1 MTHHLYDID
10 LERTLLA
17 SLIFEPNLISDFFHS
32 LSSQELF
39 FHESHQVILQTILNL
54 HSNGVPVEEGMI
66 NNTLKKNG
74 HLFENELVNIL
85 TATPVATIRPY
96 IDSLSE
102 LGNKRQLISLVN
114 SFNRDLHDES
124 IDATALLSKT
134 LDKLENFRET
144 HRIELFETH
153 DIVSLKPE
161 EADFICKEWLPFPK
175 KTVSLISA
183 PGGSG
188 KSWMVLQLM
197 MRYLIESP
205 SAKTFAWL
213 SEDPVGLTAHRS
225 EKIASSIISKPLE
238 FFKGRLAISNSPTI
252 QVLLEQ
258 GRGVEVNAY
267 FSDFKKSLS
276 NYDLIILDPLIA
288 FFGADEN
295 NNAHARKFMQL
306 FTEWA
311 AKENKTIIF
320 IHHSTKN
327 TTQARGASAFTDAVR
342 LVYEV
347 SVVTDKK
354 GEVDETRSHM
364 RKVTL
369 TKDNY
374 GAAKLLGGKSVSR
387 QIFPETKIDPQSF
400 MKDF

>member
-1 MTHHLYDID
+1 MAQHLYDIN
-10 LERTLLA
+10 LERTLLS
-17 SLIFEPNLISDFFHS
+17 SLIFEPSLINDYFHQ
-32 LSSQELF
+32 LSRTKLF
-39 FHESHQVILQTILNL
+39 FHESHQVILQTLLKL
-54 HSNGVPVEEGMI
+54 HNESIPVEEGII
-66 NNTLKKNG
+66 NSYLKKDG
-74 HLFENELVNIL
+74 FSYENELVTLLSSTPAANIL
-85 TATPVATIRPY
+85 PY
-96 IDSLSE
+96 INELIELSD
-102 LGNKRQLISLVN
+102 KRHLISLIN
-114 SFNRDLHDES
+114 AFNRDLHNDTIAS
-124 IDATALLSKT
+124 SALLSNT
-134 LDKLENFRET
+134 IERLESFRQT
-144 HRIELFETH
+144 HQVDLFETS
-153 DIVSLKPE
+153 DITAIDAE
-161 EADFICKEWLPFPK
+161 EADFICKTWLPFPK

-197 MRYLIESP
+197 MRHLIESP
-205 SAKTFAWL
+205 SSKAFAWL
-213 SEDPVGLTAHRS
+213 SEDPTGLTAHRA
-225 EKIASSIISKPLE
+225 EKIARSVISKPLDV
-238 FFKGRLAISNSPTI
+238 FKGRLNITNSPTL

-258 GRGVEVNAY
+258 GRGIEINP
-267 FSDFKKSLS
+267 FFTDLKKSLQP
-276 NYDLIILDPLIA
+276 YDLIILDPLIA

-311 AKENKTIIF
+311 AKENKTIVF

-347 SVVTDKK
+347 SLITDKK
-354 GEVDETRSHM
+354 GEIDETRNHM
-364 RKVTL
+364 RKISL

-374 GAAKLLGGKSVSR
+374 GASKLLGGKSASR

>member
-1 MTHHLYDID
+1 MTHQLYDID

-17 SLIFEPNLISDFFHS
+17 SLIFEPNLINDFYHQ
-32 LSSQELF
+32 LNSQDLC
-39 FHESHQVILQTILNL
+39 FHESHQVILKTILNL

-74 HLFENELVNIL
+74 HLFENELVLIL
-85 TATPVATIRPY
+85 TSTPVASIRPY
-96 IDSLSE
+96 IDSLNE
-102 LGNKRQLISLVN
+102 LSNKRQLTSLIH
-114 SFNRDLHDES
+114 SFNNDLHDES
-124 IDATALLSKT
+124 IESNALLSKT
-134 LDKLENFRET
+134 LERLENFRQT
-144 HRIELFETH
+144 HRVELFETH
-153 DIVSLKPE
+153 DIVSLKAE

-205 SAKTFAWL
+205 TAKTFAWL

-225 EKIASSIISKPLE
+225 EKIASSIVAKPLE
-238 FFKGRLAISNSPTI
+238 YFKGRMAISNSPTI
-252 QVLLEQ
+252 QVLIEQ
-258 GRGVEVNAY
+258 GRGVEVNAF

-276 NYDLIILDPLIA
+276 LYDLIILDPLIA

-364 RKVTL
+364 RKITL

-374 GAAKLLGGKSVSR
+374 GAAKLLGGKYVSR
-387 QIFPETKIDPQSF
+387 QIFPETKIDPKSF